1 MRLIFPSEVVP
12 SIFSEGSLSCFENT
26 PGRTCR
32 MFVRVLAA
40 LLLCLLLLDA
50 SFARE
55 KKMLV
60 LHSYHQGF
68 EWSDSEHRGIL
79 NGMAAEVDNV
89 VIYTEYLN
97 AARDPGEKSKEEM
110 RSFLERRYTDRRV
123 VFDIVLCV
131 DDDALSFLL
140 EYGEELF
147 GDVPVVFCGVNNFSP
162 ELLRG
167 RNNIT
172 GVNETI
178 SAEETVEIAL
188 KLRPK
193 AKKLV
198 VVSGSRLT
206 SRRNLEIAR
215 TVEPRFR
222 DRVEF
227 VWLDELESDELV
239 SRLKELSPEDIV
251 LDVSYLLTPSGKTFS
266 SKESLELILSASPA
280 PVFAC
285 WEFQVPL
292 GAAGGKVVHG
302 ESQGEAAASL
312 ALKIL
317 SGTPADDL
325 PVVMESPNRYVFNA
339 AVLEKFAMPA
349 ELLPP
354 YSFLLE
360 CPKRNLLEEWK
371 AISEKRGLFG
381 YDLFKTYEVPMYLVE
396 PESGVILDANQAAVS
411 FYGYPGFVGMNV
423 ERIDDRSPEEVRTAI
438 NMVRTL
444 RRNFFDARHILADGS
459 VRFVRVHAYPVVV
472 NDTPILFS
480 MVLDETERFAARTA
494 LEHRNRWIAAVVLV
508 ALLLQLLAI
517 ALLARSRG
525 KAKELAVKAEDAGR
539 AKSEFLTNMTHELLT
554 PMNGVLGM
562 TDLLLTEGAL
572 TEKQRQCAELIHASG
587 TSLHALINRI
597 LDISK
602 SESGKLDLDSQ
613 DFDLSVLLERFTA
626 AMRPRA
632 EEKGLSLRAS
642 LAPDIPPALRGDSWR
657 LRQVLFNLVD
667 NAIKF
672 THRGGITLHVSLLKD
687 GDRSVFLRFAVCDT
701 GIGIPPDKIGI
712 LFEKFCQVDASATR
726 KYGGAGL
733 GLALSRDL
741 VEMMDGKI
749 GVRSSEG
756 EGSEFWFTA
765 VLEKQ
770 AETFT
775 GESARAP
782 FPGSDDERSAR
793 VLVVEDNETNR
804 RVILGML
811 DKLGVEAN
819 SASDGVE
826 AVEALTRTSFD
837 LVLMDCL
844 MPRMDGY
851 EATRRI
857 RAMKGD
863 VRNIPIV
870 AVTANAMKGE
880 REKCL
885 DAGMDDYLPKPV
897 SRRALAEMLEKRL
910 RCREERN
917 RSCRAVFPEEG
928 APSEETPSEEIVWDR
943 GALLHRLDGDEELTD
958 EIAAEFLD
966 DIPGEFAS
974 LAAALESVDPTV
986 VARCA
991 HTIKGAAASVGGE
1004 ALRRVAFEAEKAAK
1018 AGDVNMAAVWL
1029 FKMEEE
1035 FHRLKEEMEKRSGR

>member
-1 MRLIFPSEVVP
+1 MRFFLPSEATTP
-12 SIFSEGSLSCFENT
+12 FFPERPLSRFERA
-26 PGRTCR
+26 PRRACRTLLKIL
-32 MFVRVLAA
+32 VA
-40 LLLCLLLLDA
+40 LMLCLLPSDA

-68 EWSDSEHRGIL
+68 EWSDSEHRGIMEA
-79 NGMAAEVDNV
+79 MAAEADNV
-89 VIYTEYLN
+89 SIFTEYLN
-97 AARDPGEKSKEEM
+97 AARDPGERSKEEM
-110 RSFLERRYTDRRV
+110 RSFLERRFTNRGV

-131 DDDALSFLL
+131 DDDALLFLL
-140 EYGEELF
+140 EHGEELF
-147 GDVPVVFCGVNNFSP
+147 GDVPVVFCGMNNFSP

-167 RNNIT
+167 RGNIT
-172 GVNETI
+172 GVNEAI

-188 KLRPK
+188 KLRPR
-193 AKKLV
+193 AKKLA

-239 SRLKELSPEDIV
+239 WRLQELSPEDIV

-280 PVFAC
+280 PVFVC

-312 ALKIL
+312 AIKIL
-317 SGTPADDL
+317 GGTSADDL

-339 AVLEKFAMPA
+339 SVLEKFAMPV

-354 YSFLLE
+354 YSLLLE
-360 CPKRNLLEEWK
+360 CPKRNLLEEWE
-371 AISEKRGLFG
+371 AISEKKGLFG
-381 YDLFKTYEVPMYLVE
+381 YDLFQTYGVPMFLMD
-396 PESGVILDANQAAVS
+396 PESGVILDANQAAMS
-411 FYGYPGFVGMNV
+411 FYGYSGLVGMNV
-423 ERIDDRSPEEVRTAI
+423 DRLDDRSPEEVRTTI
-438 NMVRTL
+438 HMVRTL

-480 MVLDETERFAARTA
+480 MIVDETDRIAAKTA
-494 LEHRNRWIAAVVLV
+494 LEHRNRWIFAVVLV
-508 ALLLQLLAI
+508 ALLLQLLVI
-517 ALLARSRG
+517 ALLARSRAN
-525 KAKELAVKAEDAGR
+525 AKDLAVKAEAAGR

-554 PMNGVLGM
+554 PMNGILGM

-572 TEKQRQCAELIHASG
+572 TEKQRQCAELIYASG

-613 DFDLSVLLERFTA
+613 DFDLSLLLERFIA
-626 AMRPRA
+626 AMRLRA

-672 THRGGITLHVSLLKD
+672 THRGGIVLHVSLLKD
-687 GDRSVFLRFAVCDT
+687 GDRSVILRFAVRDT
-701 GIGIPPDKIGI
+701 GIGIPPDKIRM
-712 LFEKFCQVDASATR
+712 LFEKFSQVDASATR
-726 KYGGAGL
+726 EYGGAGL
-733 GLALSRDL
+733 GLALSGDL
-741 VEMMDGKI
+741 AKMMGGEI

-765 VLEKQ
+765 SFGKPIRTDESV
-770 AETFT
+770 
-775 GESARAP
+775 GESLRP
-782 FPGSDDERSAR
+782 PSEERSAR

-804 RVILGML
+804 RVTLGML
-811 DKLGVEAN
+811 EKLGVEADC
-819 SASDGVE
+819 AADGVE
-826 AVEALTRTSFD
+826 AIETLARTSYD

-857 RAMKGD
+857 RAMKGN
-863 VRNIPIV
+863 VRTIPIV
-870 AVTANAMKGE
+870 AVTANAMRGE

-885 DAGMDDYLPKPV
+885 DAGMDDYLAKPV

-910 RCREERN
+910 RCREEPN

-943 GALLHRLDGDEELTD
+943 GALLHRLDGDEELTN

-966 DIPGEFAS
+966 DIPAEFS
-974 LAAALESVDPTV
+974 SFAAALESADPTV
-986 VARCA
+986 AARCA
-991 HTIKGAAASVGGE
+991 HTIKGASASVGGE
-1004 ALRRVAFEAEKAAK
+1004 ALRRVAFDAEKAAK
-1018 AGDVNMAAVWL
+1018 AGDMDTAAVW
-1029 FKMEEE
+1029 FNKMEAE
-1035 FHRLKEEMEKRSGR
+1035 FRRLREEMVKRSNR